1 MTCNIQVQIFI
12 DAYAYMQATLSA
24 VTHFDMLTS

>member
-12 DAYAYMQATLSA
+12 DAYAYMQAHYQLW
-24 VTHFDMLTS
+24 HILMLTS